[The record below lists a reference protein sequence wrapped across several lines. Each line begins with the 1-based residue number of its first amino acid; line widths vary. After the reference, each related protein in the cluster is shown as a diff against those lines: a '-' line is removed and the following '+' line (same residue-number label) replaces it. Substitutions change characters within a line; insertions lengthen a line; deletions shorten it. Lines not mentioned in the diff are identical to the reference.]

1 MDGGVGRQ
9 QGGGVGR
16 KDAQYVY
23 MPSPLCIDM
32 GICFYVLPAVC
43 GDMLK
48 RILAVL
54 VFFVVF
60 EDFLRN
66 FEVFFDYKLLD

>member
-1 MDGGVGRQ
+1 MYGGVGRQ

-32 GICFYVLPAVC
+32 GICFYVLHTIC
-43 GDMLK
+43 S
-48 RILAVL
+48 VL
-54 VFFVVF
+54 SVL
-60 EDFLRN
+60 LRSLPTICSGMG
-66 FEVFFDYKLLD
+66 VI